1 MHDTKKGK
9 YTDEENE
16 IIIDALNDGLKE
28 GRNEREILK
37 ELSQRLNRGYSGI
50 LSYVRK
56 LRSEYPDRFHY
67 SDNYDKK
74 RVNSWEKSEE
84 ELVIQVVNEFSQRG
98 EPLSSAIAELERKLS
113 RTQGAIYQ
121 RVYSL
126 RRRYPERFHFLPA
139 KRSYLSQQIIRWRG
153 QHSTIQPLDERSIPT
168 QTRNHE
174 THLETVQHPNDRLEQ
189 EDPTSLDSPYHD
201 EFISEEEQLVYKA
214 FEKKYGR
221 PDQQSRK
228 KFIQLMRTYGCTQVS
243 IGLFTL
249 TDDKSFPNLII
260 GFLEERLKN
269 KKFL

>member
-16 IIIDALNDGLKE
+16 MIIDALNNGLKE
-28 GRNEREILK
+28 GRNEREILR

-50 LSYVRK
+50 MSYVRK

-67 SDNYDKK
+67 SNNYDK
-74 RVNSWEKSEE
+74 RRLNSWEKSEE

-98 EPLSSAIAELERKLS
+98 EPLSSAIAELGQRLS

-121 RVYSL
+121 RIYSL
-126 RRRYPERFHFLPA
+126 RRKYPERFHYLPT
-139 KRSYLSQQIIRWRG
+139 KRSHQKRKLPHLNGKHPTIRPIDELTTQAEVEISKEEPKREAVLLKTDV
-153 QHSTIQPLDERSIPT
+153 QPSFHSSS
-168 QTRNHE
+168 
-174 THLETVQHPNDRLEQ
+174 
-189 EDPTSLDSPYHD
+189 SLDD
-201 EFISEEEQLVYKA
+201 FISEEERLVYKA

-221 PDQQSRK
+221 PDQQSKK

-249 TDDKSFPNLII
+249 TDDKLFPNLII
-260 GFLEERLKN
+260 GFLEKRLQNN
-269 KKFL
+269 KLL